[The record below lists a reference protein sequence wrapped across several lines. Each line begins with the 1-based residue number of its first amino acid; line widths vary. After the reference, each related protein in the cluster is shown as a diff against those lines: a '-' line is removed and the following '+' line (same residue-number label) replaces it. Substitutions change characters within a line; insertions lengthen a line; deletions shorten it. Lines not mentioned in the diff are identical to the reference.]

1 MNTPVDL
8 SLLERWLTGW
18 SLSRNLPL
26 PSHDGG
32 GLVVE
37 VGWPDQL
44 RRHVFADPGP
54 ALREWASR
62 IHEPLVHVKAP
73 VDPDQ
78 LMRALPAQWEFEV
91 LRYLMSRATSV
102 GGSVMAPPGYMA
114 HVEVEHGAQVVRFTD
129 ANGQVAAE
137 GRVVLHGGTAV
148 FDRIETLESHRRKG
162 LGSALMAALDALA
175 EQAGATERLLV
186 ATEAGRELYLRLGWT
201 VLAPYS
207 TAVFLPTS

>member
-1 MNTPVDL
+1 VNKPVDL
-8 SLLERWLTGW
+8 SLLERWLAGW

-44 RRHVFADPGP
+44 RRHVFADTGP

-62 IHEPLVHVKAP
+62 VHEPLVHVKAP
-73 VDPDQ
+73 VDPEQ
-78 LMRALPAQWEFEV
+78 LMRALPSQWEFEV
-91 LRYLMSRATSV
+91 LRFLMSRATAV
-102 GGSVMAPPGYMA
+102 GGAVTAPPGYVA

-129 ANGQVAAE
+129 ASGQVAAE
-137 GRVVLHGGTAV
+137 GRVVLHRRTAV

>member
-1 MNTPVDL
+1 MSVDL
-8 SLLERWLTGW
+8 GLLERWLTGW
-18 SLSRNLPL
+18 SLSRGLPL
-26 PSHDGG
+26 PSDDSG

-37 VGWPDQL
+37 VGAPDQL
-44 RRHVFADPGP
+44 RRHVFAGTGP

-91 LRYLMSRATSV
+91 LRFLMSRATAV
-102 GGSVMAPPGYMA
+102 GGSVTAPTGYMA
-114 HVEVEHGAQVVRFTD
+114 DVEVEHGAQLVRFTD
-129 ANGQVAAE
+129 ASGQVAAE
-137 GRVVLHGGTAV
+137 GRVVVHRGTAV